1 MSINIAIS
9 GKNIQVTK
17 SLKTYINKE
26 IEGLEKY
33 FEKIISAHIVL
44 NVEKEREI
52 VEVNLQTAGS
62 TIHVSEST
70 DDLYKSIDACIDHL
84 ERKLKQFKQKMIDR
98 KRQFDKT
105 QFSFENKQEVRE
117 GVETDEG
124 HHIVLV
130 DRYVKKPMNVEEAAM
145 QLEITNNDFLVFFN
159 DAADKINVIY
169 RRKDGDF
176 GLINP
181 EF

>member
-17 SLKTYINKE
+17 SLKNYINKE
-26 IEGLEKY
+26 IEGLEKF

-70 DDLYKSIDACIDHL
+70 DDLYKSIDACVDHL
-84 ERKLKQFKQKMIDR
+84 ARKLKQFKEKMIDR
-98 KRQFDKT
+98 KRHFDKS
-105 QFSFENKQEVRE
+105 QFSFENEQEVRE
-117 GVETDEG
+117 GLETDEG